1 MTPSP
6 SDSVGDAGGAVE
18 KQLHV
23 GALTTAQ
30 LTAWAQARGASAEA
44 ARLLAR
50 QLVGRFAGR
59 SLELH
64 PSHRLVSLATAHI
77 RDAVPVV
84 VASPAADGTVRYAVH
99 FQDGALV
106 EAVAILHPERTTVC
120 LSTQAGCARGCLFCE
135 TGRLGLSRNLSTEEI
150 SGQFAAV
157 ARALA
162 AEGKPAPTNIVFMGM
177 GEPLDNLDAVL
188 GACDVLSDT
197 CGFGIAPRRITVSTV
212 GVVPK
217 MREFHRR
224 ARVRLAVS
232 LHAANDE
239 ERRALLP
246 IARSWDLAELRAAI
260 AEARNSV
267 FLQWTLIAGAND
279 SERHAR
285 ELLAFCAG
293 LDVRVN
299 LIPLNPGPEETLRAP
314 PMERVRAFQKWLSD
328 AGIRTLVRMPHG
340 QEVGGACGQLAGS
353 LRQRPELK
361 PRLPVV
367 GRRQVC

>member
-1 MTPSP
+1 M
-6 SDSVGDAGGAVE
+6 
-18 KQLHV
+18 HV

-30 LTAWAQARGASAEA
+30 LTAWAREHGASLEA

-59 SLELH
+59 TVDLR
-64 PSHRLVSLATAHI
+64 PSHRLLSLAAQHI
-77 RDAVPVV
+77 MDDVPGLT
-84 VASPAADGTVRYAVH
+84 ASPAADGTVRYAVH
-99 FQDGALV
+99 LRDGALV
-106 EAVAILHPERTTVC
+106 EAVAILHPERTTIC

-135 TGRLGLSRNLSTEEI
+135 TGRLGLARNLTTAEI

-197 CGFGIAPRRITVSTV
+197 CGFGIAPRRITISTV

-217 MREFHRR
+217 MREFHAR

-232 LHAANDE
+232 LHAANDD

-246 IARSWDLAELRAAI
+246 VARSWSLAELRAAI

-267 FLQWTLIAGAND
+267 FLQWTLIADTND
-279 SERHAR
+279 TERHAR

-314 PMERVRAFQKWLSD
+314 SMERVRAFQKWLSD

-353 LRQRPELK
+353 LRERPELK
-361 PRLPVV
+361 PRLPII
-367 GRRQVC
+367 GRARLG